1 MYIAQ
6 GRAMVGIN
14 RTSGTDFFLR
24 GALTGTL
31 PKEIKIAAGGLYLAA
46 AGATIA
52 AMLSFW
58 TLHWKTE
65 SCFKSEKEFIG
76 KVKFN
81 ELKEAQLVE
90 LKCLYFKYSFKV

>member
-52 AMLSFW
+52 AMLSF
-58 TLHWKTE
+58 
-65 SCFKSEKEFIG
+65 
-76 KVKFN
+76 
-81 ELKEAQLVE
+81 
-90 LKCLYFKYSFKV
+90 